1 MRTVTIVAA
10 LAALAVMP
18 ALAMQPAQDK
28 QGLRSGPLTRPGELT
43 LYEMTNWNGDDQMI
57 DSAAATVRTPWPI
70 RSIAVHPGESWQIC
84 ARSRFRDCITLNR
97 SVNDASL
104 LGITGQIGSA
114 RPAPAAP
121 PPAPAR

>member
-1 MRTVTIVAA
+1 MRILTIAAA
-10 LAALAVMP
+10 LAALAAMP
-18 ALAMQPAQDK
+18 VLATQPAQNK
-28 QGLRSGPLTRPGELT
+28 QGQRAGPLTMPGELK

-57 DSAAATVRTPWPI
+57 DTAAATVRTPWPI
-70 RSIAVHPGESWQIC
+70 RSISVHPGESWQIC
-84 ARSRFRDCITLNR
+84 ARSRFRDCIVLNR

-114 RPAPAAP
+114 RPVPAA